1 MQKWVWLDEIHASG
15 PPGRGPGAPVEA
27 PVPDSAEEPYVDVLR
42 LDEDLRRLAEM
53 RARWDE
59 LLGHLG
65 LLLQRV
71 GVWRDMGFACFGHYS
86 AERLGIAERT
96 IAQRIALERRFY
108 SLPGLREALR
118 ARRISYEKARLVA
131 SVADE
136 ASVAGWIAQ
145 AERSTCIELRH
156 EIERRDD
163 AQMRARAS
171 LTLRVPRSV
180 GVLVGAAF
188 RAVREVEGRP
198 MTGGECLVRVAA
210 HFLETWR
217 DAVPDRRSRSAKALA
232 RDGGSCQVPVC
243 SRAAA
248 HAHHIVLR
256 SAGGGDEESNLV
268 SLCAAHHLHG
278 VHAGYVRVS
287 GRAPDA
293 LVWELG
299 IGYDGAPLQV
309 FGGAPV
315 H

>member
-1 MQKWVWLDEIHASG
+1 MFIVIHLS
-15 PPGRGPGAPVEA
+15 
-27 PVPDSAEEPYVDVLR
+27 
-42 LDEDLRRLAEM
+42 
-53 RARWDE
+53 
-59 LLGHLG
+59 
-65 LLLQRV
+65 
-71 GVWRDMGFACFGHYS
+71 
-86 AERLGIAERT
+86 
-96 IAQRIALERRFY
+96 
-108 SLPGLREALR
+108 ALR